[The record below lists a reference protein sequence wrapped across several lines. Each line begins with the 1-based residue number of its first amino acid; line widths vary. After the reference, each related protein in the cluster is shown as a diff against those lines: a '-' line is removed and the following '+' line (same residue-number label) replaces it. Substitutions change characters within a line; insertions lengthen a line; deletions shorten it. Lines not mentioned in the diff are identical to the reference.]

1 MKKLFSLLFV
11 ALLTMSAW
19 ADTSVTIDFTA
30 QGYTGGQQ
38 VHELTVGDVTVTF
51 DKGTNT
57 NNPPAYYTGG
67 DAVRL
72 YPGNSMTVSA
82 ETNIKKIDFTFGS
95 NDNTNDILC
104 DVGSYNKAGK
114 QWTIGSSDPSTAV
127 VFSVAGTS
135 GHRRI
140 QTLVVTIEEA
150 NPVTE
155 LVPPVFNP
163 NGGTFSGSLA
173 VTLTC
178 ATQNCD
184 IFWFYGTEE
193 DQGVH
198 NHYNGPI
205 YVTETTTLTAYS
217 VKGGEM
223 SEYVT
228 VTFTKVDQ
236 TVEAPVFTP
245 ASCEFTDRLNV
256 TLTCATPNAKIYYSL
271 DNELW
276 SQYEDAIPVTDDLT
290 IWAKAKVGDVES
302 EVVSATYTKVTNT
315 TEIVFDPNVDLGT
328 GDDYGRHAFT
338 VTKYPV
344 TLYTGDGMIT
354 TNGQYR
360 FYGPNDSSGVV
371 ISSVG
376 APIVKIEVF
385 GLYGY
390 QAGRMTLTEEST
402 GTWTTSGLDGVW
414 EGNSDRVAFRLSMQ
428 ARFTKIIV
436 TVAGTI
442 EPEWALGDVNHD
454 GFVNV
459 TDATL
464 LNNML
469 LNGVTDIPVEADMNQ
484 DEVINITDLT
494 ELINYLINL

>member
-1 MKKLFSLLFV
+1 M
-11 ALLTMSAW
+11 
-19 ADTSVTIDFTA
+19 
-30 QGYTGGQQ
+30 
-38 VHELTVGDVTVTF
+38 
-51 DKGTNT
+51 
-57 NNPPAYYTGG
+57 
-67 DAVRL
+67 
-72 YPGNSMTVSA
+72 
-82 ETNIKKIDFTFGS
+82 
-95 NDNTNDILC
+95 
-104 DVGSYNKAGK
+104 
-114 QWTIGSSDPSTAV
+114 
-127 VFSVAGTS
+127 FSVAGTS

-205 YVTETTTLTAYS
+205 YVNETTTLTAYS

-245 ASCEFTDRLNV
+245 ASCEFIDRLNV

-302 EVVSATYTKVTNT
+302 EVVSAT
-315 TEIVFDPNVDLGT
+315 
-328 GDDYGRHAFT
+328 
-338 VTKYPV
+338 
-344 TLYTGDGMIT
+344 
-354 TNGQYR
+354 
-360 FYGPNDSSGVV
+360 
-371 ISSVG
+371 
-376 APIVKIEVF
+376 
-385 GLYGY
+385 
-390 QAGRMTLTEEST
+390 
-402 GTWTTSGLDGVW
+402 
-414 EGNSDRVAFRLSMQ
+414 
-428 ARFTKIIV
+428 
-436 TVAGTI
+436 
-442 EPEWALGDVNHD
+442 
-454 GFVNV
+454 
-459 TDATL
+459 
-464 LNNML
+464 
-469 LNGVTDIPVEADMNQ
+469 
-484 DEVINITDLT
+484 
-494 ELINYLINL
+494 